1 MTNNNP
7 IIIKNGR
14 SNLVSLIALIIIL
27 ILAYLHFFKKDDS
40 FKLREQILQ
49 TQIDS
54 LKTKVSEYKLERDSL
69 DNNIHNLND
78 SLFTLQSEII
88 NKPNQIYK
96 LEKAYAK
103 KVEHINNY
111 TVSDIN
117 KYLTDRYKR

>member
-1 MTNNNP
+1 MDNQP
-7 IIIKNGR
+7 IIIKHGR
-14 SNLVSLIALIIIL
+14 SNLVSIIVLIIIL
-27 ILAYLHFFKKDDS
+27 ILAYMHFFKKDDS
-40 FKLREQILQ
+40 FKEREQILQ
-49 TQIDS
+49 SQIDS
-54 LKTKVSEYKLERDSL
+54 LTNKVTEFKLERDSL

-88 NKPNQIYK
+88 NKSNQIYK